1 MNFEVISNKMDSKQS
16 ELENEDIDHESE
28 KVEHNLDDQ
37 EDKLNLEYLLNESEH
52 IKTTLD
58 EVFDARNKEISLSTD
73 KIQAIW
79 DEREFFRKKFLFAT
93 AARDGQ
99 RQVSD
104 MIMSDLNEVMAERNH
119 LGSLFHNLQIH
130 AKQISDEKSQL
141 HMKLEHVILENSKL
155 RKDLTEI
162 HQGRAQVQR
171 DLETVIIENSR
182 IRKQLAE
189 LSKERSSIVQD
200 LRQVSEDRDKLKSV
214 GLQFIQ
220 FMKRLVPDL
229 FSDNDKPGSHFEV
242 RMERSK
248 YQELKKALQSMCRL
262 LSTQRS

>member
-1 MNFEVISNKMDSKQS
+1 MDSKQS
-16 ELENEDIDHESE
+16 EMIENSDNKHEIVQDIS
-28 KVEHNLDDQ
+28 KAVHNLDDP
-37 EDKLNLEYLLNESEH
+37 EEKLDIEYLLNESEQ

-58 EVFDARNKEISLSTD
+58 EVFDARDKEISLSTD
-73 KIQAIW
+73 KIKVIW
-79 DEREFFRKKFLFAT
+79 DQREFFRKKFLFAT

-104 MIMSDLNEVMAERNH
+104 MIMNDLNEVKAERNH
-119 LGSLFHNLQIH
+119 LGTLVHNLQIH
-130 AKQISDEKSQL
+130 SKQISDEKYTLQ
-141 HMKLEHVILENSKL
+141 MKLEHVILENSKL
-155 RKDLTEI
+155 RQDLNEV

-189 LSKERSSIVQD
+189 LHKERSSIVQD
-200 LRQVSEDRDKLKSV
+200 LRQVSEERDKLKSV

-229 FSDNDKPGSHFEV
+229 FSDHDKPGSHFEV
-242 RMERSK
+242 KIERSK
-248 YQELKKALQSMCRL
+248 YQELKNALQSMSKL
-262 LSTQRS
+262 LSKSR

>member
-1 MNFEVISNKMDSKQS
+1 MDPKQS
-16 ELENEDIDHESE
+16 ELENMNHDENIGQEIDQGQH
-28 KVEHNLDDQ
+28 DTGDQ
-37 EDKLNLEYLLNESEH
+37 EDKLNLEYLLNESEQ

-58 EVFDARNKEISLSTD
+58 EVFDARDKEMSLSTD
-73 KIQAIW
+73 KIKAIW
-79 DEREFFRKKFLFAT
+79 DEREFFRKKLLFAT

-104 MIMSDLNEVMAERNH
+104 MIMSDLNEVVAERNH
-119 LGSLFHNLQIH
+119 LGILVHNLQVH
-130 AKQISDEKSQL
+130 SKQISDEKSQL

-155 RKDLTEI
+155 RKDLAEV

-189 LSKERSSIVQD
+189 LNKERSSIVQD
-200 LRQVSEDRDKLKSV
+200 LRQVSEVRDKLKSV
-214 GLQFIQ
+214 GLQFIE

-248 YQELKKALQSMCRL
+248 YQELKKALQSMFRL
-262 LSTQRS
+262 LSTQRP